1 MATNFRDRLM
11 KSNFLR
17 EWFLLIRSARSL
29 TNSMKRIIN
38 CWASVIDMPVG
49 AVALVNNLNSQ
60 IARSCSR
67 AIRLTFILDILRQQ
81 SSGAVAFANR
91 TRRFADG
98 HTMVKRTQLLL
109 LYFFA
114 IWKIR
119 MLCKS
124 MRVGAAQDMVFA
136 VSETAQQVTYW
147 VTLWNVQS
155 FSRKIQHQELESSV
169 KDFKID
175 ALQRQMQATSF

>member
-1 MATNFRDRLM
+1 M
-11 KSNFLR
+11 
-17 EWFLLIRSARSL
+17 LIRSARAL
-29 TNSMKRIIN
+29 TGSMKRIID
-38 CWASVIDMPVG
+38 CWATVIDMPVG

-60 IARSCSR
+60 IAKSCSR
-67 AIRLTFILDILRQQ
+67 AIRLTFILDIVRQQ

-91 TRRFADG
+91 TRRLADD

-114 IWKIR
+114 IWRIR

-124 MRVGAAQDMVFA
+124 MRVGAAQDAVFA

-147 VTLWNVQS
+147 VTLWNLQS

-175 ALQRQMQATSF
+175 ALQRQIQATKFL